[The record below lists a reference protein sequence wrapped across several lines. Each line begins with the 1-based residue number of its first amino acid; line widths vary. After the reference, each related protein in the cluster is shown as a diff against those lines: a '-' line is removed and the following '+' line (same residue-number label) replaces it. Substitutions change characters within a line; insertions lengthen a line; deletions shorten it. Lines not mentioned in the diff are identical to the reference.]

1 MLVGRGC
8 GAMAC
13 TGRSHMC
20 LSSSGTEEI
29 MGGLTISWQGRTP
42 RQKWLQEGHSY
53 GGGIWRLAGI
63 IVALLP
69 LVATTAYG
77 QATTASGQQS
87 SQRLTLTPLL
97 SLGERYDDNIF
108 ETQTNKQH
116 DFITV
121 LSPGI
126 RAQYLTPAPTLG
138 TDLDY
143 RAAINFYADH
153 SSQNNTAHFLSL
165 TLASPVAQSLD
176 VRMRELL
183 VITNNPVARGEQLFP
198 PTGFRPASQQ
208 QSERTLSNQVEG
220 RADIRLGGR
229 TSLGVL
235 FRSLINNVDVPDEL
249 DEFRYTVGTDLGY
262 TFDVARNSR
271 VFVAYTVTFENF
283 SPNGTVPLGSSDAAF
298 QVHTIGPGVRH
309 ELTPTLAVEA
319 GLGYS
324 FTQSDAPQKD
334 GHNTVVANLKLTKTF
349 QSGQASLGY
358 VRNFSADG
366 STGNVV
372 INDTVLATTS
382 INLTGKLTARLDG
395 NVSWFNFQGVTTTT
409 PNSNNSNQR
418 FLSIRP
424 GLTYQILTPW
434 NVSVAYAYSY
444 TDYTNSSTANLS
456 NQFLLLSTQYSLRE
470 WLALGLTYGYRAQ
483 HEHGNVSQA
492 GVSDFTNNQV
502 MLTVTAKPALR
513 F

>member
-1 MLVGRGC
+1 
-8 GAMAC
+8 
-13 TGRSHMC
+13 
-20 LSSSGTEEI
+20 
-29 MGGLTISWQGRTP
+29 MGGLTTWWHERIL
-42 RQKWLQEGHSY
+42 RQKWIQEGHSFAAV
-53 GGGIWRLAGI
+53 IWRLEGI
-63 IVALLP
+63 MAALLT
-69 LVATTAYG
+69 LVATTAYS
-77 QATTASGQQS
+77 QES
-87 SQRLTLTPLL
+87 SQRLTLTPSLT
-97 SLGERYDDNIF
+97 LGERYDDNIF

-138 TDLDY
+138 TQFDLDY

-153 SSQNNTAHFLSL
+153 SSQNNTGHFLSL
-165 TLASPVAQSLD
+165 TLTSPVAQSLD

-220 RADIRLGGR
+220 RADVRLGGR
-229 TSLGVL
+229 TSIGVL
-235 FRSLINNVDVPDEL
+235 FSSLIDNVDVPDEL

-271 VFVAYTVTFENF
+271 VFLAYTATFENF
-283 SPNGTVPLGSSDAAF
+283 NPNGTVPLGSSDAAF
-298 QVHTIGPGVRH
+298 QVHAIGPGVRH

-334 GHNTVVANLKLTKTF
+334 GLNGVVANLKVTKTF

-358 VRNFSADG
+358 VRLFSADG

-372 INDTVLATTS
+372 LNDTVIATTS
-382 INLTGKLTARLDG
+382 INLTGKLKARLDG
-395 NVSWFNFQGVTTTT
+395 NVTWSNSQGVTITT

-434 NVSVAYAYSY
+434 DVSVAYAYSY

-456 NQFLLLSTQYSLRE
+456 NHLLLLNTQYALRE
-470 WLALGLTYGYRAQ
+470 WLVLGLSYGYRAQ
-483 HEHGNVSQA
+483 HEHGNVSQT
-492 GVSDFTNNQV
+492 GVSDFADNQV
-502 MLTVTAKPALR
+502 MLTVTAKPAFR